1 MAVRDLFASAT
12 LPEHFVRG
20 AIGIGAY
27 YTAGKLLALPSM
39 ISLVAAVALGIASL
53 VIMRGC
59 PVCWTIGLMNTTR
72 NKVCPIPSPK
82 RDL

>member
-1 MAVRDLFASAT
+1 MFTSPT
-12 LPEHFVRG
+12 LPEHIVRG
-20 AIGIGAY
+20 LIGISAY
-27 YTAGKLLALPSM
+27 YAAGKLLAQPSI
-39 ISLVAAVALGIASL
+39 ISLIAAVALGIVSL

-72 NKVCPIPSPK
+72 NQTCPIPSPK

>member
-12 LPEHFVRG
+12 LPEHIVRG
-20 AIGIGAY
+20 VIGIGSY
-27 YTAGKLLALPSM
+27 YCAGKLLALPSM
-39 ISLVAAVALGIASL
+39 TSLVAAVALGIASL

-72 NKVCPIPSPK
+72 NQVCPIPIKSK
-82 RDL
+82 N